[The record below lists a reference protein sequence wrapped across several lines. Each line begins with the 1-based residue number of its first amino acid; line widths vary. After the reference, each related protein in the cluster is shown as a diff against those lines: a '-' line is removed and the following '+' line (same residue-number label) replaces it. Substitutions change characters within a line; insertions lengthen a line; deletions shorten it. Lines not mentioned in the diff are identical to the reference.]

1 MMIGLGFVTIS
12 NHLVQ
17 TLDAV
22 LIAAIHNS
30 AKVWV
35 AYTEYTISNATIIE

>member
-12 NHLVQ
+12 NHLVR

-22 LIAAIHNS
+22 LIAVIES
-30 AKVWV
+30 SKGQ
-35 AYTEYTISNATIIE
+35 ISVIDCFC